1 MRLQNDG
8 QAELTFVVGARS
20 LAHGLASDTCRLSS
34 LDLRLNYI
42 ADEGATELYRVLTLR
57 NRSLTTLNVSSNLC
71 TGMST
76 GALAKMLRHN
86 DCVTRLDVSS
96 NNLAVSHKGST
107 KFSVENC
114 FPCPSPGHS
123 GVVIGGHGKQLPPPC
138 RKIVRK
144 MFFLSETFCGTE
156 NCCAEMHNLRL
167 KMPVFGKFRGKIG
180 ILSIV
185 ISPLSD
191 FATVCQNFDGN
202 FECLWENF
210 YLLSV
215 A

>member
-114 FPCPSPGHS
+114 FPCPSPRPQWRRDRRAWET
-123 GVVIGGHGKQLPPPC
+123 IAPT
-138 RKIVRK
+138 
-144 MFFLSETFCGTE
+144 LSENCPE
-156 NCCAEMHNLRL
+156 NVLL
-167 KMPVFGKFRGKIG
+167 V
-180 ILSIV
+180 
-185 ISPLSD
+185 
-191 FATVCQNFDGN
+191 GN
-202 FECLWENF
+202 FLWNRKLLCRNAQFTAENASF
-210 YLLSV
+210 REI
-215 A
+215 